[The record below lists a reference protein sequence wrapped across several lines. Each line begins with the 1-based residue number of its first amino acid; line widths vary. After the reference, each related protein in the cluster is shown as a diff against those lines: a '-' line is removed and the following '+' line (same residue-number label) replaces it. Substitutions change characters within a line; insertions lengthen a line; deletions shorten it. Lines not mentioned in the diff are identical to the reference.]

1 MADRAEWRLG
11 AHNAEQVIKQIWIS
25 CGNEVDIQTGAGEN
39 RLLDFIKRNLLAT
52 GPAVKT
58 FELLHDARCPN

>member
-1 MADRAEWRLG
+1 M
-11 AHNAEQVIKQIWIS
+11 
-25 CGNEVDIQTGAGEN
+25 DIQTGAGEN

-58 FELLHDARCPN
+58 FELLSLPAVRTEAGARGRVGGPARFPLASISAA